1 MRNTWL
7 LDAQMNNTLKPRYL
21 TKSKF
26 QLAMECPTK
35 LFYIGKKDY
44 ANLKTEDAFLQALAE
59 SGFQVAEL
67 AKAYYPDG
75 ILIET
80 LDDDEALAQTA
91 KLLQQEKVIIFEGAF
106 CYENFFIRTD
116 ILIKDNDHLTLI
128 EVKSKS
134 FGEDDKTPFFTVKN
148 PKAIHGDWKSYVFDV
163 AYQKFVLSKC
173 FTSMRI
179 SSYLMVVD
187 KTSLCPSEGLN
198 QKFRITKDENDRVKI
213 SVSEE
218 LTQEEISQQILKKIN
233 VDDEINFIFYEMKFR
248 DFNFSD
254 YLSYLSKHYGEDIK
268 IPPILGSICKTCEF
282 KIDPKNPD
290 SSLKSGFNE
299 CWSAICSL
307 KDGEPTILE
316 VWDFRDADKF
326 IKQGVYRVKQLTEE
340 DVKPKSDSKPGLSRT
355 ERQWKQVEK
364 IINNDNEP
372 YLDIENLRSE
382 MNSWTYPLHFI
393 DFETAMPAIP
403 FNKNERPF
411 QGLAFQYSHHILH
424 ENGLVE
430 HAGQYINDKVGQ
442 NPTLDFIRALKTD
455 LENDSGTIF
464 RYSNHENTFLN
475 AIHTYLLNSPDSI
488 SDREEL
494 ILFIEQIAQP
504 TDKNKGKWKPGPRNM
519 VDLWELVK
527 RYYYDPITHGSN
539 SIKKVFPATL
549 QRSQFLRDK
558 YSKPIYG
565 AEAGI
570 KSLNVKNK
578 QWIQIEESNK
588 IKDPYD
594 LLPKLFND
602 IDISEDGIELLFHDD
617 KLKEGGSA
625 SIAYARMQFS
635 EMSEME
641 RSELKKALLEYC
653 ELDTLA
659 MVMIV
664 EAWREWS
671 QYG

>member
-1 MRNTWL
+1 
-7 LDAQMNNTLKPRYL
+7 MNNSIFPRYL

-26 QLAMECPTK
+26 QLATECPTK
-35 LFYIGKKDY
+35 LFYTGKEDY
-44 ANLKTEDAFLQALAE
+44 SNLKTEDAFLQALAE

-67 AKAYYPDG
+67 AKAYYPEG

-80 LDDDEALAQTA
+80 LDYEEALAETA
-91 KLLQQEKVIIFEGAF
+91 KLLEREKVVIFEGAF
-106 CYENFFIRTD
+106 RHETFFIRTD

-134 FGEDDKTPFFTVKN
+134 FGENDKTPFFTAKN

-173 FTSMRI
+173 FHSIRI

-198 QKFRITKDENDRVKI
+198 QKFRITKDEKNRVKI
-213 SVSEE
+213 VVSDK
-218 LTQEEISQQILKKIN
+218 LTREEISQQILRKIN
-233 VDDEINFIFYEMKFR
+233 IDDEINFIFYEMKFR
-248 DFNFSD
+248 DFNFSE
-254 YLSYLSKHYGEDIK
+254 YMNYLSKHYSEDIK

-282 KIDPKNPD
+282 KLDPKSPNP
-290 SSLKSGFNE
+290 SLKSGFNE
-299 CWSAICSL
+299 CWSAVCSL
-307 KDGEPTILE
+307 KEDEPTVLE
-316 VWDFRDADKF
+316 VWDFRDADKL
-326 IKQGVYRVKQLTEE
+326 IKQGIYRIKQLTEE
-340 DVKPKSDSKPGLSRT
+340 NVKPRSDEKPGLSRT

-364 IINNDNEP
+364 IINDDNEP

-411 QGLAFQYSHHILH
+411 QGLAFQFSHHILY
-424 ENGLVE
+424 EDGLVE

-442 NPTLDFIRALKTD
+442 NPTLDFIRALKAD
-455 LENDSGTIF
+455 LENCSGTIF

-475 AIHTYLLNSPDSI
+475 MIYIHILSSSDSI
-488 SDREEL
+488 PDRVEL
-494 ILFIEQIAQP
+494 ISFIEKIAQP
-504 TDKNKGKWKPGPRNM
+504 TDKNKGKWKEGPRNM

-527 RYYYDPITHGSN
+527 RYYYDPITRGSN
-539 SIKKVFPATL
+539 SIKKVFPAIL
-549 QRSQFLRDK
+549 QRSHFLSEK
-558 YSKPIYG
+558 YGKLIYG
-565 AEAGI
+565 SENGI
-570 KSLNVKNK
+570 KSLNISNR
-578 QWIQIEESNK
+578 QWIQINEDNK
-588 IKDPYD
+588 IIDPYD
-594 LLPKLFND
+594 LLPKLFKD
-602 IDISEDGIELLFHDD
+602 VDISEDGIELLFHDN

-625 SIAYARMQFS
+625 SIAYARMQFT

-641 RSELKKALLEYC
+641 RGELKKALLEYC

-664 EAWREWS
+664 EAWKKWS
-671 QYG
+671 LADTVK